1 MGQTIKFEYEL
12 DRSATRPLTDSWKES
27 KSNSRIRILV
37 KVEGAETDRVDWS
50 PDDDFIRR
58 EVDEDGDEDFLIE
71 DGGDSVITSDLK
83 SLQSMWERAGIRA
96 AIMLGQTVGFR
107 GPDGQ
112 DYVDGDPYPK
122 EADPNQEGEDP
133 TPANAPTEDEEG
145 GIIEPVE
152 AIEPIAGIT
161 PIDAGLL
168 PTTQPTL
175 APLQQ
180 GVGLNDA
187 VATDTVPAT
196 NPERPEEKVIDNNA
210 FNYTGSPLGLV
221 VSTPAGSEGAGF
233 SKRNFII
240 KQDNTAEA
248 GKNLSPNPLNLDLGS
263 SEVHQDSVYDISTNN
278 IIDKLSSYPALA
290 LKWADFAYCRDFG
303 VYPNNRLVV
312 CRRFSS
318 PQTDDLTFVKDS
330 SGPISTLVTWI
341 DDTSNL
347 LEFNF
352 GEEWVEAGVSFI
364 ELLNEVGDD
373 MGMKFGKLG
382 DIFARLANP
391 IPMPGATELLQRR
404 VLEKLGVIGDSTTS
418 EMIPSGTPNLIK
430 ESRQR
435 KLLKEDTAGSG
446 LIGKFNIKVKCA
458 WEQKFISGV
467 DPTVIYYDILHTILS
482 FGGSQAVFYLGKK
495 SNLGGLG
502 KLLDRFAKPGG
513 AIEVIKEV
521 MRAFKD
527 EVVLVGEKIKNSIK
541 ELFNGENPPKDKEVD
556 QNDEAAVKQAEEDA
570 KAADEKLEQE
580 RNKQLNEAVGQV
592 ENIVSSFVET
602 IVKKYRVRA
611 LGIVT
616 SLTGL
621 PSTPWHVTIGNPL
634 RPILSSG
641 DMECSDVNV
650 NLGPQLSFNDLPS
663 YIECEFTLKSARNLG
678 TDEIMSKL
686 NCGSIRISTEAPSFW
701 NFYDDTPKK
710 TTETQTQDPVTATQ
724 STTPEVSNTEGPVGP
739 YSNEVLDGV
748 GTVEGQ
754 GVLTPEAAIEIAAQS
769 KVGNEITT
777 NGVSLN
783 PDPNSA
789 EVLLGKVEP
798 PIGEEYTVKAGDSIS
813 KIAKNK
819 LGPNASQSE
828 IVAETKRIIA
838 LNKNKNPLE
847 VDGIV
852 NTNSQSDPDF
862 IRPGDKLFI

>member
-1 MGQTIKFEYEL
+1 M
-12 DRSATRPLTDSWKES
+12 
-27 KSNSRIRILV
+27 
-37 KVEGAETDRVDWS
+37 
-50 PDDDFIRR
+50 
-58 EVDEDGDEDFLIE
+58 
-71 DGGDSVITSDLK
+71 
-83 SLQSMWERAGIRA
+83 
-96 AIMLGQTVGFR
+96 
-107 GPDGQ
+107 
-112 DYVDGDPYPK
+112 
-122 EADPNQEGEDP
+122 
-133 TPANAPTEDEEG
+133 
-145 GIIEPVE
+145 
-152 AIEPIAGIT
+152 
-161 PIDAGLL
+161 
-168 PTTQPTL
+168 
-175 APLQQ
+175 
-180 GVGLNDA
+180 
-187 VATDTVPAT
+187 
-196 NPERPEEKVIDNNA
+196 
-210 FNYTGSPLGLV
+210 
-221 VSTPAGSEGAGF
+221 
-233 SKRNFII
+233 
-240 KQDNTAEA
+240 
-248 GKNLSPNPLNLDLGS
+248 
-263 SEVHQDSVYDISTNN
+263 
-278 IIDKLSSYPALA
+278 
-290 LKWADFAYCRDFG
+290 
-303 VYPNNRLVV
+303 
-312 CRRFSS
+312 
-318 PQTDDLTFVKDS
+318 
-330 SGPISTLVTWI
+330 
-341 DDTSNL
+341 
-347 LEFNF
+347 
-352 GEEWVEAGVSFI
+352 
-364 ELLNEVGDD
+364 
-373 MGMKFGKLG
+373 
-382 DIFARLANP
+382 
-391 IPMPGATELLQRR
+391 
-404 VLEKLGVIGDSTTS
+404 
-418 EMIPSGTPNLIK
+418 
-430 ESRQR
+430 
-435 KLLKEDTAGSG
+435 
-446 LIGKFNIKVKCA
+446 
-458 WEQKFISGV
+458 
-467 DPTVIYYDILHTILS
+467 
-482 FGGSQAVFYLGKK
+482 
-495 SNLGGLG
+495 
-502 KLLDRFAKPGG
+502 
-513 AIEVIKEV
+513 
-521 MRAFKD
+521 
-527 EVVLVGEKIKNSIK
+527 
-541 ELFNGENPPKDKEVD
+541 FNGENPPKDKEVD

-570 KAADEKLEQE
+570 KAADEKAEQE
-580 RNKQLNEAVGQV
+580 RNKLLNEAVGQV

-739 YSNEVLDGV
+739 YSNEVLDAV